1 MSSKY
6 RYQKVINNSY
16 LKKVMVIK
24 GNTRAEVETKAV
36 QQIAKWDEQE
46 ANLRDKERLVNLV
59 SNLKLKAEGDN
70 QYAQERLAALNQ
82 LLVRGLN
89 RGNRFDWNLRKNHRA
104 YPPFEFR
111 ESAPTYAQVAQ
122 MLQVPPQKPFLES
135 VFSGSR
141 KKREDLEA
149 RAREELSRLNNQQE
163 ARKAQAIQL
172 YEEQRRTYE
181 YERAKYNTS
190 INEKRTL
197 FEAGD
202 NESVK
207 WFLKQILDN
216 LDFPEDYG
224 KDFEIAFDFASG
236 IGIISMQLPNL
247 IEVPRT
253 IGYKYIASRKVIDT
267 IEMKQKEYE
276 AFYDSIIYQMALLT
290 IHRIFRE
297 VYISSFHSAVFNG
310 WVTGVDQSTGNDF
323 TSCVLSVQASREAF
337 QSINLERVNPKEC
350 IRNLKGIVAGPL
362 AQLAPVRPIMEL
374 DTFDKRFVESREV
387 LAGLNATDNLAT
399 MDWEDFEHLVREL
412 FGKLFG
418 GEGSEVRVTQASRD
432 GGVDA
437 VAFDPDPIR
446 GGKFIIQAKRYN
458 NVVPVSAVRDL
469 YGTVI
474 NEGAAKGFL
483 VTTSYFGNDSREF
496 VKNKPIALI
505 DGSNLIHMF
514 QQHGYDFR
522 IELQ

>member
-1 MSSKY
+1 
-6 RYQKVINNSY
+6 
-16 LKKVMVIK
+16 
-24 GNTRAEVETKAV
+24 
-36 QQIAKWDEQE
+36 
-46 ANLRDKERLVNLV
+46 
-59 SNLKLKAEGDN
+59 
-70 QYAQERLAALNQ
+70 
-82 LLVRGLN
+82 
-89 RGNRFDWNLRKNHRA
+89 
-104 YPPFEFR
+104 
-111 ESAPTYAQVAQ
+111 
-122 MLQVPPQKPFLES
+122 
-135 VFSGSR
+135 
-141 KKREDLEA
+141 
-149 RAREELSRLNNQQE
+149 
-163 ARKAQAIQL
+163 
-172 YEEQRRTYE
+172 
-181 YERAKYNTS
+181 
-190 INEKRTL
+190 
-197 FEAGD
+197 
-202 NESVK
+202 
-207 WFLKQILDN
+207 
-216 LDFPEDYG
+216 
-224 KDFEIAFDFASG
+224 
-236 IGIISMQLPNL
+236 
-247 IEVPRT
+247 
-253 IGYKYIASRKVIDT
+253 
-267 IEMKQKEYE
+267 MKQKEYE
-276 AFYDSIIYQMALLT
+276 VFYDSIIYQMALLT

-297 VYISSFHSAVFNG
+297 VYISTLHSVVFNG

-323 TSCVLSVQASREAF
+323 TSCVISIQASREAF

-350 IRNLKGIVAGPL
+350 IRSLKGIVAGPL

-374 DTFDKRFVESREV
+374 DTFDKRFVASREV